1 MRVPVPPP
9 LPRRAQ
15 AHAARAEA
23 GVGDTAAMAA
33 AAVSGLPPAA
43 RVKACTTLEHVVDWA
58 EELGM
63 NGPLGGE
70 LPDAERWLGPPSDTE
85 RQMYDSLLR
94 EADWDAL
101 SANAPSWLGKM
112 KTALHWLALVRT
124 ALPTMVIFKPLI
136 GPERELNAIHMQ
148 EVWAVFGRFMLKH
161 GSLRDGSSGDPSRA
175 DNVAA
180 VIGTLRAYRQL
191 GARHCLLD
199 GRFNVFMR
207 RVQKRWRGE
216 DGPRLERKLMLGIR
230 AYHFARL
237 DEVGWDRTSQVGVY
251 EHALAST
258 CKSVVGRPGEPGM
271 VDGKR
276 EADWDPTRG
285 VTVADAREWF
295 AATPDVNAGLP
306 WMRIRWFPIKD
317 GTQTHEK
324 VPTPISKRTSA
335 PRGTDPACPYDALL
349 AWWEVRSAAVP
360 ETEWAT
366 APLFCHP
373 VTGKIPRTRDL
384 SSLAKKMGRALGL
397 HESSVGGKSW
407 RIAGATDLYDTYQE
421 HAQRLLKERGRW
433 KSDIA
438 YIYARVSEAAHL
450 EASRRMAG
458 ATGRDLE
465 SSSGWTQPARR

>member
-148 EVWAVFGRFMLKH
+148 EVWAVFGRFMRKH

-180 VIGTLRAYRQL
+180 VIGTLRAL
-191 GARHCLLD
+191 PA
-199 GRFNVFMR
+199 
-207 RVQKRWRGE
+207 
-216 DGPRLERKLMLGIR
+216 
-230 AYHFARL
+230 A
-237 DEVGWDRTSQVGVY
+237 
-251 EHALAST
+251 
-258 CKSVVGRPGEPGM
+258 GRPPLPPG
-271 VDGKR
+271 
-276 EADWDPTRG
+276 
-285 VTVADAREWF
+285 
-295 AATPDVNAGLP
+295 
-306 WMRIRWFPIKD
+306 
-317 GTQTHEK
+317 
-324 VPTPISKRTSA
+324 
-335 PRGTDPACPYDALL
+335 
-349 AWWEVRSAAVP
+349 RSLQRLYA
-360 ETEWAT
+360 
-366 APLFCHP
+366 
-373 VTGKIPRTRDL
+373 
-384 SSLAKKMGRALGL
+384 
-397 HESSVGGKSW
+397 
-407 RIAGATDLYDTYQE
+407 AGA
-421 HAQRLLKERGRW
+421 
-433 KSDIA
+433 
-438 YIYARVSEAAHL
+438 EAL
-450 EASRRMAG
+450 EG
-458 ATGRDLE
+458 
-465 SSSGWTQPARR
+465 